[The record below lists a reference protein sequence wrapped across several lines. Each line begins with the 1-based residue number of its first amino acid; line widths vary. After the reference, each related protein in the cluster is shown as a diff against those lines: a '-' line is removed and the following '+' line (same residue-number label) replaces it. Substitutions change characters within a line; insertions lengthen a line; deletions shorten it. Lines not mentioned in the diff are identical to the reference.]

1 MSSFTLDTPGGQ
13 IVSAGSNEQT
23 HSTGLFIFHRDL
35 RSVDN
40 IGLLYA
46 QSKCSRLYTCFIF
59 TPEQVSSENKYRS
72 LYSVAFMLECLDELS
87 KTIRAQGGKL
97 LFFYGDST
105 EVLQSFIRE
114 AKIDCVFSNR
124 DYTPYAVQRDKKI
137 ERLCQTEGIG
147 CEFSA
152 DYYLV
157 EPNADG
163 AYRKYTPFYEAMQA
177 SAYAVSRPSKV
188 RLTKL
193 AEPSTTKKISGK
205 MVTLSFI
212 ENKMGIDEVEGRI
225 VEGGRKSGV
234 ACLKKAL
241 REQTKYGEMRDELS
255 YSTSHLSAHLKF
267 GTVSIRETY
276 WAFADVYGKKC
287 RFIAELYWRDF
298 FAHILYAYPETLKGK
313 YGEKMV
319 WTDSVGWLNR
329 WKSGKTGFPVVDA
342 GMRELNQTGYM
353 HNRSRMVV
361 ASFLVKTLGINWRL
375 GERYFAEKLTDYD
388 VASNNGNW
396 QNISSTGMYNQP
408 YFRDMNPWIQS
419 VKFDK
424 NCEYIK
430 KWVPELK
437 EVEPRVIHKWHM
449 HCKDPVYKN
458 IYVEPIVDYF
468 LQKNI
473 VLARY
478 KKAFT
483 G

>member
-1 MSSFTLDTPGGQ
+1 MT
-13 IVSAGSNEQT
+13 SAQT
-23 HSTGLFIFHRDL
+23 NTKEPKKKTSDVPYETGLFVFHRDL
-35 RSVDN
+35 RTVDN
-40 IGLLYA
+40 QGLLYA
-46 QSKCSRLYTCFIF
+46 QSQCSRLYTCFIF
-59 TPEQVSSENKYRS
+59 TPEQVSPANKYRS
-72 LYSVAFMLECLDELS
+72 VHSIAFMLECLEELGN
-87 KTIRAQGGKL
+87 TIHAQGGKL
-97 LFFYGDST
+97 LFFYGDSVQ
-105 EVLQSFIRE
+105 VLKSFIHE
-114 AKIDCVFSNR
+114 TKIGCVFSNR
-124 DYTPYAVQRDKKI
+124 DYTPYAVQRDNKI
-137 ERLCQTEGIG
+137 AALCQTENIG
-147 CEFSA
+147 CEFSS

-157 EPNADG
+157 EPRADR
-163 AYRKYTPFYEAMQA
+163 AYRKYTPFYDAMQRPE
-177 SAYAVSRPSKV
+177 YAVLRPSKQ
-188 RLTKL
+188 
-193 AEPSTTKKISGK
+193 K
-205 MVTLSFI
+205 MKVLDAPRNLVKTREVVLSFI
-212 ENKMGIDEVEGRI
+212 KSKMGIDEVEGRI

-234 ACLKKAL
+234 VCLKKAL
-241 REQTKYGEMRDELS
+241 REQVKYGEMRDELS

-361 ASFLVKTLGINWRL
+361 ASFLVKTLGIDWRQ

-419 VKFDK
+419 AKFDK

-430 KWVPELK
+430 KWVPELR

-458 IYVEPIVDYF
+458 TYMEPIVDYF

-473 VLARY
+473 VFSRY
-478 KKAFT
+478 KKAFSSE
-483 G
+483 

>member
-1 MSSFTLDTPGGQ
+1 MSSKKTQNISDTR
-13 IVSAGSNEQT
+13 SDTRSD
-23 HSTGLFIFHRDL
+23 TGLFIFHRDL
-35 RSVDN
+35 RAVDN
-40 IGLLYA
+40 KGLLYA

-72 LYSVAFMLECLDELS
+72 VHSIAFMLECLDELG
-87 KTIRAQGGKL
+87 KTIHAQGGKL
-97 LFFYGDST
+97 LFFYGDSVD
-105 EVLQSFIRE
+105 VLQTLIRE
-114 AKIDCVFSNR
+114 ANIDCVFSNR

-137 ERLCQTEGIG
+137 MELCQTENIG

-157 EPNADG
+157 EPNAER
-163 AYRKYTPFYEAMQA
+163 AYRKYTPFYEAMQQPE
-177 SAYAVSRPSKV
+177 YAVVRPSKV
-188 RLTKL
+188 RLTNL
-193 AEPSTTKKISGK
+193 TQPSATKKTSSIA
-205 MVTLSFI
+205 VTLSFI
-212 ENKMGIDEVEGRI
+212 QSKMGIDEMEGRI

-241 REQTKYGEMRDELS
+241 REQVKYGEMRDELS

-267 GTVSIRETY
+267 GTVSIREAY

-361 ASFLVKTLGINWRL
+361 ASFLVKTLGIDWRL

-419 VKFDK
+419 AKFDK
-424 NCEYIK
+424 DCEYIK

-437 EVEPRVIHKWHM
+437 EVEPRVIHKWHV
-449 HCKDPVYKN
+449 HCKDPKYKN
-458 IYVEPIVDYF
+458 TYVEPIVDYS

-473 VLARY
+473 VLGRY

-483 G
+483 S